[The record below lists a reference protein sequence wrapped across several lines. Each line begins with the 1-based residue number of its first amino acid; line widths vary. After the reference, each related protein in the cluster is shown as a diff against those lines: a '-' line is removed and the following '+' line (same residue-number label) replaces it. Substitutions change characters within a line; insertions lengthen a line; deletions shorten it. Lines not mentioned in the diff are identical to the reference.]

1 MPHISI
7 KMLKG
12 RTKEQKERAAEA
24 AKKAIME
31 ALNIGETYITVSV
44 EDYTAKEWQKVFKE
58 EITDKQDKIFI
69 KPKYDPKML
78 I

>member
-69 KPKYDPKML
+69 KPMYDPKML

>member
-24 AKKAIME
+24 AMKAIME